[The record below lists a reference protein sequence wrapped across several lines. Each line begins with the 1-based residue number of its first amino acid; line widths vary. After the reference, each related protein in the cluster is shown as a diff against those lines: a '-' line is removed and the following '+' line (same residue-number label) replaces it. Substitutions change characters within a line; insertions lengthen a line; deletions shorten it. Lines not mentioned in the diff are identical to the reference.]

1 MTDEIYQS
9 MIQPRG
15 REYRS
20 DQIKPWSHYREPID
34 TAPGRLAGN
43 SRVWGDASPEV
54 QSRVIDELIG
64 ASQRAGLSPRE
75 TAHVL
80 AIARIESGFNPDAAA
95 GTTSAAG
102 LGQFIDRTGAGLRD
116 HPLNN
121 GNRFDA
127 RAGSDA
133 LVEHFIENR
142 NLARSRGQGE
152 EYIYKYHHDGPTRDY
167 GGLGLANREVM
178 PRLDEYERFVRQ
190 RLGQQQTDPA
200 QIRPG
205 RRPRRPRDRS
215 GSRRRAVRAR
225 SKTSCASCCRRRTA

>member
-1 MTDEIYQS
+1 MPNEIYDS
-9 MIQPRG
+9 MIQQRG

-20 DQIKPWSHYREPID
+20 DQITSWSHCREPID
-34 TAPGRLAGN
+34 TTPGRLAGH
-43 SRVWGDASPEV
+43 SRVWGDASAEV
-54 QSRVIDELIG
+54 QSRAIDQLIS

-102 LGQFIDRTGAGLRD
+102 LGQFIDRTGAGLRN
-116 HPLNN
+116 HPVND

-152 EYIYKYHHDGPTRDY
+152 EYI
-167 GGLGLANREVM
+167 
-178 PRLDEYERFVRQ
+178 
-190 RLGQQQTDPA
+190 
-200 QIRPG
+200 
-205 RRPRRPRDRS
+205 
-215 GSRRRAVRAR
+215 
-225 SKTSCASCCRRRTA
+225 